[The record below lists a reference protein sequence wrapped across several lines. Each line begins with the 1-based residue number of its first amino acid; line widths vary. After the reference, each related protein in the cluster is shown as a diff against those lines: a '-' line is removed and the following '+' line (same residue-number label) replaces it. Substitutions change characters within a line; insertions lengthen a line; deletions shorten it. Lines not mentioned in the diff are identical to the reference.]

1 MAELEQNQ
9 EYDWIE
15 RVKSEG
21 AVPLLEPDNCP
32 KGWASPPGDGFMV
45 RGPEYLKTKAK
56 IPGGDYLLKPLGFDW
71 IKGPTKISE
80 LLNNPKN
87 RVKRALEDEWSK
99 GHKPFVWAF
108 NLQVPSK
115 DNYSAV
121 AYFVAVEPS
130 LENSLIN
137 QFLKGDD
144 GFRNS
149 RLKLIAN
156 IVKGPWI
163 VRKAVGE
170 QAICIIGRALTCK
183 YSMGENFI
191 EVDID
196 IGSSMVAN
204 AIVHLAFGYLTTLT
218 VDLAFLIEGQTESE
232 LPERILGAVR
242 FSELDAAS
250 ARQLELASEGSDGD
264 LQSSLPTRFWK
275 SIGQGFSH
283 LIHPGAQESS
293 SNSSTSYPK
302 GAVDHDTSNGD
313 VTKP

>member
-1 MAELEQNQ
+1 MGLSAFFMASDRRLMAKLEQNP
-9 EYDWIE
+9 EHEWIE

-21 AVPLLEPDNCP
+21 SVPLLEPDHCS
-32 KGWASPPGDGFMV
+32 KGWASPPGDIFMV

-80 LLNNPKN
+80 LLNNPQN
-87 RVKRALEDEWSK
+87 RVRRALEDECSK
-99 GHKPFVWAF
+99 GPKPFVWAF

-115 DNYSAV
+115 ENYSAE
-121 AYFVAVEPS
+121 FEIKIDS
-130 LENSLIN
+130 QHRE
-137 QFLKGDD
+137 
-144 GFRNS
+144 R
-149 RLKLIAN
+149 
-156 IVKGPWI
+156 PWI

-183 YSMGENFI
+183 YSIGENFI

-196 IGSSMVAN
+196 IGSSMVAS

-218 VDLAFLIEGQTESE
+218 VDLVFLIEGQTELE

-242 FSELDAAS
+242 FSELDSAS
-250 ARQLELASEGSDGD
+250 ARQVELPPEGSGN

-275 SIGQGFSH
+275 SIGQGFTH
-283 LIHPGAQESS
+283 LIRPGTQESD
-293 SNSSTSYPK
+293 SNSSASYANAN
-302 GAVDHDTSNGD
+302 GAADHDTSSRDAN
-313 VTKP
+313 KP

>member
-1 MAELEQNQ
+1 MANLEQNQ
-9 EYDWIE
+9 EYEWIE

-21 AVPLLEPDNCP
+21 AVPLLEPNHCP
-32 KGWASPPGDGFMV
+32 NGWSSPPGDVFMV

-87 RVKRALEDEWSK
+87 RVRRALEDACSK

-121 AYFVAVEPS
+121 AYFVALEPIQ
-130 LENSLIN
+130 EDSLIN

-156 IVKGPWI
+156 IVNGPWI

-183 YSMGENFI
+183 YSVGENFV

-232 LPERILGAVR
+232 LPEKILGAVR

-250 ARQLELASEGSDGD
+250 AGQLELPSEGSDGN

-283 LIHPGAQESS
+283 LIHPGAQENGSIS
-293 SNSSTSYPK
+293 
-302 GAVDHDTSNGD
+302 GASHANDAADADAN
-313 VTKP
+313 KP